1 MAQVLFV
8 TTRVPFPPREG
19 HQLRSWH
26 LLRAAAAEH
35 QVTLLSLRR
44 PDDPAS
50 LPPEVTRLLAD
61 WELIDLPALR
71 SPRHLL
77 ATGIRR
83 LLTRRPLLDL
93 RYRLPAL
100 ERAFAR
106 RAAGADLVHLDM
118 LALAGLLRWTPSGT
132 PAVLNE
138 HNVESRLLQSRL
150 ELEERWSSRL
160 LHRLQRLG
168 LEAFERRACL
178 EASAVLACSSVD
190 ASQLKRLAP
199 AAKTVVVPNGVDIRE
214 FSIRRDTNPGR
225 ESLVFVGQMSWFPNR
240 DGIEYFARD
249 ILPRLAHRSALQIDV
264 VGRHDGRLTAEA
276 NPRLRFHGFV
286 DDLKSLVHDATIFI
300 VPLRVGSGTRLKV
313 LEAMALGKAI
323 VSTSKGVEGIGLTAG
338 ENVLLADTADE
349 FAAAVERL
357 LDDPELR
364 RRLGQAARRAA
375 VQQFDWDKVGERLQG
390 VYEDLL
396 ARRSPCACG
405 ETVVDS
411 TEQLVQGAFG
421 LLERR

>member
-1 MAQVLFV
+1 MARVLFV
-8 TTRVPFPPREG
+8 TARVPFPPREG

-35 QVTLLSLRR
+35 RVTLLSLRR

-50 LPPEVTRLLAD
+50 LPPEVARLLVD
-61 WELIDLPALR
+61 WELVDLPALQ
-71 SPRHLL
+71 SPRHFL
-77 ATGIRR
+77 ATGLRW

-93 RYRLPAL
+93 RYRPPAL
-100 ERAFAR
+100 ERAFER
-106 RAAGADLVHLDM
+106 RVADADLVHLDM
-118 LALAGLLRWTPSGT
+118 LALAGLFRWIPVKT

-150 ELEERWSSRL
+150 ELENRRSSRL

-190 ASQLKRLAP
+190 AAHLERLAP
-199 AAKTVVVPNGVDIRE
+199 GAKTVVVPNGVDTRE
-214 FSIRRDTNPGR
+214 FSIRRGTDPGR

-249 ILPRLAHRSALQIDV
+249 ILPHLAHRSELHVDV
-264 VGRHDGRLTAEA
+264 VGSHDGRLPEA

-286 DDLKSLVHDATIFI
+286 DDLKTLVEDATVFI
-300 VPLRVGSGTRLKV
+300 VPLRAGSGTRLKV

-323 VSTSKGVEGIGLTAG
+323 VSTRKGVEGIDLSDG
-338 ENVLLADTADE
+338 ENVLLADTAE
-349 FAAAVERL
+349 AFAAAVERL
-357 LDDPELR
+357 LDDPDLR

-375 VQQFDWDKVGERLQG
+375 VEQFDWDTAGRRLLR

-396 ARRSPCACG
+396 AGRSPRACG
-405 ETVVDS
+405 EAVVDS
-411 TEQLVQGAFG
+411 AEQFVQGAFG
-421 LLERR
+421 LVERR